1 MPVDPLVMG
10 EGVEGEAVMA
20 EEQFSGPG
28 GEDRTGSDLPVS
40 GLAVETAS
48 HEEDRMETHCLPLPA
63 AWWS

>member
-40 GLAVETAS
+40 DLAIETAS
-48 HEEDRMETHCLPLPA
+48 SVVLVN
-63 AWWS
+63 